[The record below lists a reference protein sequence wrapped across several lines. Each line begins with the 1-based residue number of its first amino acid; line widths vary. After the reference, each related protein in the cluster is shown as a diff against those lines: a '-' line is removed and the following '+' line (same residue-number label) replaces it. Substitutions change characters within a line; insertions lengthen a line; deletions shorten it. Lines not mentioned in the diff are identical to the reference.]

1 MTISFNHTIIAA
13 KDRQESAWFFTHMF
27 GLPGPVEA
35 GYFLGVELEHG
46 VTLDFAQV
54 EEGAEVASQHYAFL
68 VSEDDFDGI
77 YQRIQALKLD
87 HWADP
92 RQSSTGFNTND
103 GGRGVYFLDPSGHF
117 PGSDHQAIRRLNQIE
132 LQTAAP
138 TGDEGSRRRRRSSR
152 LPTSGPPERLL

>member
-1 MTISFNHTIIAA
+1 MEASYCKGSLMTISFNHTIIAA

-35 GYFLGVELEHG
+35 SYFLGVELEHG

-117 PGSDHQAIRRLNQIE
+117 LEAI
-132 LQTAAP
+132 TKP
-138 TGDEGSRRRRRSSR
+138 YGG
-152 LPTSGPPERLL
+152 